1 MCPSW
6 RPLCSI
12 SMAMA
17 WSNFV
22 YYTILLIEG
31 LLLVY
36 ALSKKPFHNTTLGI
50 FTLCLGLSFASDLVS
65 RVYISL
71 GLWNTHITNFYVA
84 IDFSLMIVFFYFLL
98 GKNMK
103 WLFVGLLL
111 SWILFSF
118 GMIVFGPGEYGIYTF
133 RDELRVIR
141 NVVGIF
147 FLMAW
152 VFQQLL
158 RPTTESL
165 TSLPVFWI
173 FSGLL
178 VYYGGSL
185 FVFLL
190 SSFLDHYFINTGV
203 SLWIIHN
210 GVSLVKNGLYYIGIS
225 KINSSKNS
233 IDLNTFINSLHQNV
247 RK

>member
-1 MCPSW
+1 MPIG
-6 RPLCSI
+6 L
-12 SMAMA
+12 
-17 WSNFV
+17 SNFIF
-22 YYTILLIEG
+22 YFLILIEG
-31 LLLVY
+31 ILLLF
-36 ALSKKPFHNTTLGI
+36 ALYKKAYQDKALGI
-50 FTLCLGLSFASDLVS
+50 FTLCLGFSFFADLIS
-65 RVYISL
+65 RIAVSL
-71 GLWNTHITNFYVA
+71 GYWNTHITNFYVA

-141 NVVGIF
+141 NVAGIF

-210 GVSLVKNGLYYIGIS
+210 GVSLVKNGLYFIGIS

>member
-1 MCPSW
+1 MVFSW
-6 RPLCSI
+6 SD
-12 SMAMA
+12 
-17 WSNFV
+17 FV
-22 YYTILLIEG
+22 YVLHLLIEG
-31 LLLVY
+31 ILFSF
-36 ALSKKPFHNTTLGI
+36 ALYKKSHRHTALGI
-50 FTLCLGLSFASDLVS
+50 FTLCLGLSFFSDLIS
-65 RVYISL
+65 RILISQ
-71 GLWNTHITNFYVA
+71 GHWNTHITNFYVA
-84 IDFSLMIVFFYFLL
+84 IDFALMIVFFYYLL
-98 GKNMK
+98 GKKLK
-103 WLFVGLLL
+103 WLFFGLFF
-111 SWILFSF
+111 SWVIFSF

-141 NVVGIF
+141 NVAGIF

-190 SSFLDHYFINTGV
+190 SSFLDHYFINTGI

-210 GVSLVKNGLYYIGIS
+210 GVSLVKNGLYFIGIS
-225 KINSSKNS
+225 KLPSAFTKASA
-233 IDLNTFINSLHQNV
+233 
-247 RK
+247 